1 VSSCIFVF
9 LLNRLPLYC
18 FLTCSFSFAF
28 ADSFPEYY
36 REAED
41 AVREIRAAAQKP
53 MVPREVWTV
62 EELCAAIH
70 ARLKPARDLLS
81 K

>member
-1 VSSCIFVF
+1 
-9 LLNRLPLYC
+9 
-18 FLTCSFSFAF
+18 
-28 ADSFPEYY
+28 
-36 REAED
+36 
-41 AVREIRAAAQKP
+41 

-81 K
+81 KFSFALPSLHLALWPEAIQGALEDMAWKMREAVA